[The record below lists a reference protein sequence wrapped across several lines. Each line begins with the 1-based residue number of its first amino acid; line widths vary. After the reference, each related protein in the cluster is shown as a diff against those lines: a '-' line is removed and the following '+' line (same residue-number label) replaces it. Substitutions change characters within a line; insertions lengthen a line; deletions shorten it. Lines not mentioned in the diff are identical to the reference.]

1 MLSGMTNPVPP
12 FPCRS
17 ASWGYIM
24 RHLLKAIFD
33 HQDDARRVLDALL
46 AQGFAPADIT
56 LTDVC
61 PRGPDDGAGGPADG
75 THAAGA
81 VPSVMHATARLFGA
95 GRHPMPAEQAD
106 TSVPGCH
113 ILALAVGSAADAKRA
128 AAIIGRFTAVDTEV
142 IADGPAADDVQQL
155 PATAALP
162 VAPAYPPGTEPG
174 ALQYLPH
181 EDSHYFGTQDA
192 DGPPA
197 GMTFRE
203 TMGAALLWPGA
214 DDVAPAPGGRT
225 ATGDGAQTRGGAAP
239 DDDPERAWNYAEPG
253 LRADWEARHPGRLS
267 AWDTFREAIR
277 HGWQRAGAG
286 LDHGSGDDDAR
297 RAGTAADPAADRRDR
312 YWQDVESDLADHR
325 EHMPDDAAPSAWIR
339 MKAAVRHG
347 WERVRH

>member
-1 MLSGMTNPVPP
+1 
-12 FPCRS
+12 
-17 ASWGYIM
+17 M

-33 HQDDARRVLDALL
+33 HQSDARRVLDALL
-46 AQGFAPADIT
+46 AQGFAPADMT

-61 PRGPDDGAGGPADG
+61 PRGPDGGAGGPADG
-75 THAAGA
+75 THAAGS
-81 VPSVMHATARLFGA
+81 VPSVMRATARLFGG
-95 GRHPMPAEQAD
+95 GRHPVPAAQAD

-113 ILALAVGSAADAKRA
+113 VLALAVGSAADAKRA
-128 AAIIGRFTAVDTEV
+128 AAIIGRFAAVDTEV
-142 IADGPAADDVQQL
+142 IADGPAADDVQQP
-155 PATAALP
+155 PATAAAVP

-203 TMGAALLWPGA
+203 RMGAAPLWPGA
-214 DDVAPAPGGRT
+214 DDLTPAPGRGT
-225 ATGDGAQTRGGAAP
+225 ATGYGAETRAGELP
-239 DDDPERAWNYAEPG
+239 DDDPDRAWNDAEPG

-267 AWDTFREAIR
+267 AWDTFRDAIR
-277 HGWQRAGAG
+277 HGWQRARAD
-286 LDHGSGDDDAR
+286 LDDWPGEDKAR
-297 RAGTAADPAADRRDR
+297 RIHEAGMAADPAVDPRDR
-312 YWQDVESDLADHR
+312 YWQDVESNLADHR
-325 EHMPDDAAPSAWIR
+325 EHMPDAAAPSAWIR